1 MKLSRI
7 EKKRE
12 TIFIHKW
19 LYHICRLSTGIYKKF
34 LALINKFSKVTGY
47 KINIKKINCISTQW
61 YEQSKNEI
69 KKAIPF
75 TVASKRIKY
84 LD

>member
-7 EKKRE
+7 EKKSE

-19 LYHICRLSTGIYKKF
+19 LYYICRLSTGIYR
-34 LALINKFSKVTGY
+34 KVPSTNTYVYQGHWIQDQHT
-47 KINIKKINCISTQW
+47 KINFISIQW
-61 YEQSKNEI
+61 NEQSKNEI
-69 KKAIPF
+69 KKAISF